1 MTTVT
6 GDRLEDVWATRPGLV
21 GWLGAVNHKQVGQ
34 RFIATAFVFFLVG
47 GVQSLFMR
55 YQLGSPE
62 STFLDPE
69 TYNQLFTMHGTTMM
83 FLFAVPIGE
92 AFGIYFV
99 PLMLGAR
106 DMPFPR
112 LNAFGYWA
120 YLFGGIFLYS
130 SFLAG
135 SVPDSGWYAYP
146 PLSGPEYSPRSN
158 LDFWLL
164 GVTFVEV
171 SGVIAAF
178 EIVVLILRFRA
189 PGMAI
194 SRMPLFV
201 WSLLVTATMILVAFP
216 PLIMGTV
223 LLELDR
229 KVGTGFYDPAVGGD
243 PMLWQHIFWWFGHPE
258 VYIILLPAIGIVSAI
273 LPVFTRTR
281 IVGYTFIAAA
291 TVAIGI
297 LSFGVWVH
305 HMFTTGINLLGLT
318 FFTAGSLLITIP
330 GGVQIFAF
338 IATLW
343 RGRPVFKPPLLHV
356 IGFLVV
362 FVFGGLSGVMVA
374 SVPFDWQ
381 AHDTYF
387 VVAHFHYVLIGGVL
401 FPVLAGLTYWL
412 PKMTGRLLDDRLG
425 TVAFWLLFAGFNL
438 TFLPQHVVGLLG
450 MPRRVYTYPS
460 GIGWDVY
467 NLLSTVGAFVVAA
480 GMAVFVADVVRS
492 RWRGAPA
499 GDDPWG
505 GNTLEWATTSPPEPF
520 NFRVIPIATT
530 RDPLWDERPLD
541 LAGGPAWRR
550 ELAHPVVSRREMV
563 STSVL
568 DAAPHEV
575 LTLPIHSLWPLG
587 LAAALGV
594 FLIGVMVDR
603 TSIGLVGLAGLAV
616 CVIGW
621 LWSRQDEP

>member
-1 MTTVT
+1 
-6 GDRLEDVWATRPGLV
+6 
-21 GWLGAVNHKQVGQ
+21 VNHKQVGQ

-401 FPVLAGLTYWL
+401 FPVLAGLTYWRVLAALRGLQPDVPAAARRRAARDAPPGLHL
-412 PKMTGRLLDDRLG
+412 PVRHRLGRLQPPVDRRRVRRGGRHGGVRRRRRAQPVARRPGGGRPVGRQHPRVGDDLASRALQ
-425 TVAFWLLFAGFNL
+425 
-438 TFLPQHVVGLLG
+438 LPRDPDRHDSRPPVGRASPR
-450 MPRRVYTYPS
+450 PRRRTGLAPRTRAPGGLAPRDGVDERARRRATRGPHPP
-460 GIGWDVY
+460 DP
-467 NLLSTVGAFVVAA
+467 LPVAA
-480 GMAVFVADVVRS
+480 GTR
-492 RWRGAPA
+492 RGARGVPH
-499 GDDPWG
+499 
-505 GNTLEWATTSPPEPF
+505 
-520 NFRVIPIATT
+520 R
-530 RDPLWDERPLD
+530 RD
-541 LAGGPAWRR
+541 GGPHQHRPRR
-550 ELAHPVVSRREMV
+550 ARRPGR
-563 STSVL
+563 L
-568 DAAPHEV
+568 R
-575 LTLPIHSLWPLG
+575 
-587 LAAALGV
+587 
-594 FLIGVMVDR
+594 DR
-603 TSIGLVGLAGLAV
+603 VAV
-616 CVIGW
+616 
-621 LWSRQDEP
+621 EPPG